1 MKEVKIKG
9 GANMA
14 NHRKNHEMVVFT
26 ISWQDFIPPIFIKL
40 FRWLDYSLFGK
51 GTPESEKIA
60 QLVAVLLLLSSLT
73 FGLLIVR
80 VLPEQVS
87 AIAYLMTKD
96 DYAVQLTDTAYQK
109 AYSIEVTNLY
119 NEAVAVGEIR
129 LAPSSELKQGAVL
142 GVTDEADQDT
152 DLFDITPEEN
162 QGESVPQSYIYENKI
177 FPQPEGEMVMTP
189 VDAATYYS
197 YAY

>member
-1 MKEVKIKG
+1 M
-9 GANMA
+9 
-14 NHRKNHEMVVFT
+14 
-26 ISWQDFIPPIFIKL
+26 
-40 FRWLDYSLFGK
+40 
-51 GTPESEKIA
+51 
-60 QLVAVLLLLSSLT
+60 
-73 FGLLIVR
+73 
-80 VLPEQVS
+80 LPEQVS

-142 GVTDEADQDT
+142 GVTDEAEQGT

-177 FPQPEGEMVMTP
+177 FPQSEGGMVMIP